1 MDRRRSIGK
10 TARRNG
16 LNKETIK
23 VQIKYQDVEQTFEGN
38 VNDVWTSI
46 NRFFSEIIP
55 VIEVARKV
63 LLTVDLEKLIDESQN
78 IIGVAPEGP
87 SLLVSKQELTDSE
100 TLALHLL
107 AAYISNKLGLL
118 DTDALSKEKLQAG
131 LGKSAKITSTR
142 LGELCR
148 EGLAEKTEEGTYKM
162 TTIGIKRLQGEALPK
177 IRERIQK

>member
-1 MDRRRSIGK
+1 M
-10 TARRNG
+10 
-16 LNKETIK
+16 NKETIK